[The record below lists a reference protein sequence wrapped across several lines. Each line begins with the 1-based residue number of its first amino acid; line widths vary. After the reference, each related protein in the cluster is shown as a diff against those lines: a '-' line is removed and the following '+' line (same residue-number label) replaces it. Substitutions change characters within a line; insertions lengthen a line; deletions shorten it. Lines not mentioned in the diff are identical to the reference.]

1 MERQNTNDMEIL
13 SQKIV
18 ALKEQVKKMS
28 AEFKTHAEKRDN
40 FNNQFRKLSQEI
52 SGLKN
57 ERNSLN
63 EEVKT
68 LKQQRDEAQT
78 KIRTI
83 FEEIRTNRQKITELK
98 KETPKKSRQQLQKE
112 LEDIEWEIQTTSLDL
127 QEEKQLIEHVRQL
140 EMQLNVC
147 KKIELRD
154 KKLAELRKEIGA
166 LETKEAAFHQELTEK
181 AQESREIHSKM
192 LAKITES
199 KNVKGEADNMHCAYV
214 QAKEKARTLNAE
226 RERLMEQ
233 KEKLHEAIRVE
244 DGKKRKTA
252 EQTLRE
258 KLSSQAKDK
267 LQRGEKLSWEEFQL
281 LAEDDAQTQG

>member
-18 ALKEQVKKMS
+18 ALKEQVRKMS

-199 KNVKGEADNMHCAYV
+199 KNVKGKADNMHCAYV

>member
-18 ALKEQVKKMS
+18 ALKEQVRKMS

-140 EMQLNVC
+140 EMQLNVY